1 MLCHPPRTK
10 MQDLQLNCNSL
21 LIVDRV
27 IGDKSHQKSSGSAG
41 ANKITINLLYH
52 SQMDYYIVDRVTC
65 TVTVQASL
73 VKERLGKEEGDKEE
87 DEVGD

>member
-27 IGDKSHQKSSGSAG
+27 TRLDHDAMAQTRYKDAVFQHGFSNFVSNCTDVVYNSH
-41 ANKITINLLYH
+41 
-52 SQMDYYIVDRVTC
+52 TC
-65 TVTVQASL
+65 IASRA
-73 VKERLGKEEGDKEE
+73 RLKPLH
-87 DEVGD
+87 VHVVRSP